1 MKQNARTQADKNKTQ
16 YMDIHKMADELLHE
30 RRVSDPA
37 ALNIILQN
45 LDDNW
50 QDLQE
55 LLEFRY
61 RDEGDKD
68 GDCGGCGDCHMY
80 MYVRNGKGLE

>member
-1 MKQNARTQADKNKTQ
+1 MNQNARTQADKNKTQ

-61 RDEGDKD
+61 RDDDEEEDD
-68 GDCGGCGDCHMY
+68 YGDCGDCDMY
-80 MYVRNGKGLE
+80 MYMGNGRL